1 MIPEFPQFKPL
12 TLSDKESIERIT
24 QKYPPYSDFN
34 FMSMR
39 CWDIKGKIKIS
50 KFNNNLVVRFTDY
63 LKGNPFFSFWGDNI

>member
-12 TLSDKESIERIT
+12 TLSDKEGIERIT

-39 CWDIKGKIKIS
+39 SWDIKGKIKIS
-50 KFNNNLVVRFTDY
+50 KFNNNLVARFTDY
-63 LKGNPFFSFWGDNI
+63 LKGNPFFSFLGDNI